1 MCYMHKIYL
10 LLKNFSFRVVLS
22 QNNMTVYIYK
32 HKQIVLM
39 TISHFSIKLGKQFNS
54 SPLNFIPIMHG
65 SAGLG
70 GPDDLKPKAVY
81 DCIWS
86 VSR

>member
-1 MCYMHKIYL
+1 ML
-10 LLKNFSFRVVLS
+10 RA
-22 QNNMTVYIYK
+22 QNIPPIEKFQFQSCAVTKQHDSCIYK

-54 SPLNFIPIMHG
+54 SLLNFKPIMDG